1 MPRSS
6 ADEINR
12 AAQLIADR
20 LGPTEPGQIA
30 LIWRLVRALGPG
42 ASLALLDEALAAAA
56 RGRSALEVY
65 LELARGRM
73 R

>member
-1 MPRSS
+1 MPGSS
-6 ADEINR
+6 ADEING

-20 LGPTEPGQIA
+20 LGATEPGHIA
-30 LIWRLVRALGPG
+30 LIWRSVRALGPG
-42 ASLALLDEALAAAA
+42 DALGLLDEALAAAA
-56 RGRSALEVY
+56 PGRPALEAY